1 MKGSVERKMTNI
13 ESALD
18 RKMARIETKT
28 TELAQYNAGG
38 WKLPFLILLVIM
50 AAAAGG
56 LYYFYRRLLKMH
68 IL

>member
-28 TELAQYNAGG
+28 TELAQNNAGG
-38 WKLPFLILLVIM
+38 WKLPFMILVVII
-50 AAAAGG
+50 ATAAGG